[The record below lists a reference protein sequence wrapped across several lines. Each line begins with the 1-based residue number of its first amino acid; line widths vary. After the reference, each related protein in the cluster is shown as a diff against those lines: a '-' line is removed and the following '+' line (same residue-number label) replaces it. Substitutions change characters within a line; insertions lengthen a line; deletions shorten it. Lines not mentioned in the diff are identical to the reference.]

1 MKTLLSIFC
10 SVIVCIADGWF
21 NSDGTWCDDL
31 VYREWKQKPT
41 LLQTT
46 IEHQMI
52 PEYDTVMV
60 RHYHKVDN
68 KFYIITVDSLE
79 LWVDNIKEIRK

>member
-1 MKTLLSIFC
+1 MKKLILLLLLCGVVSAEWRQKHI
-10 SVIVCIADGWF
+10 
-21 NSDGTWCDDL
+21 L
-31 VYREWKQKPT
+31 V
-41 LLQTT
+41 QTI

-68 KFYIITVDSLE
+68 KFYIITVDSIE
-79 LWVDNIKEIRK
+79 LWVDDLKELRK